1 MGRKCVSHLRTI
13 AKEVSLNNAKKAR
26 ILSGKFNL
34 ASPPVVKGT
43 CKLKREV
50 RNSEKIYCRLF
61 LNIFIIKDRNRAP
74 HNGVVTKTLIFFLIR
89 VTRK

>member
-1 MGRKCVSHLRTI
+1 MHLRST

-34 ASPPVVKGT
+34 ASPPVVEGT

-61 LNIFIIKDRNRAP
+61 LNIFIIKDRNLAP
-74 HNGVVTKTLIFFLIR
+74 IMALL
-89 VTRK
+89 RKH